1 MEMVD
6 IIDLKS
12 IEHCVRMGSNPVI
25 ATTYKDK
32 FIV

>member
-1 MEMVD
+1 MVD

-12 IEHCVRMGSNPVI
+12 IEHCVRMDLNLII

>member
-12 IEHCVRMGSNPVI
+12 IEHYVRMGSNPII
-25 ATTYKDK
+25 ATTYKTK

>member
-12 IEHCVRMGSNPVI
+12 IEHCVRMGSNPIV
-25 ATTYKDK
+25 ATTYKNN